1 MNSPTLLEVQ
11 GLSVRYRHPQG
22 GRNRWLMPV
31 QDLSF
36 SVRRGDVFCLVGE
49 SGSGKTT
56 VARAIMGLAPV
67 FQGSIQVLG
76 HPRAMAPLGAIQ
88 MVFQDPAGSLNP
100 RRPAWWLVTE
110 PAAIMGQLSDDE
122 RRSRASG
129 LLRSVGLRDAHAQYL
144 PHQLSGGQRQRLA
157 IARALCTQAALL
169 VLDEPTSALDVTVQA
184 QVLDLLLELQTTKQ
198 LSYLLITHNLSLVR
212 HLGTQVAVMRQGRL
226 IEAGPVAQVMNS
238 PAQPFT
244 QTLVRSVPSLQS
256 SGFLENPTKIN
267 EAG

>member
-1 MNSPTLLEVQ
+1 
-11 GLSVRYRHPQG
+11 
-22 GRNRWLMPV
+22 
-31 QDLSF
+31 
-36 SVRRGDVFCLVGE
+36 
-49 SGSGKTT
+49 
-56 VARAIMGLAPV
+56 
-67 FQGSIQVLG
+67 
-76 HPRAMAPLGAIQ
+76 

-198 LSYLLITHNLSLVR
+198 LSYLLRTHNLSLVR

>member
-1 MNSPTLLEVQ
+1 MSRPVLLDVQ
-11 GLSVRYRHPQG
+11 GLSVRYPHPQG
-22 GRNRWLMPV
+22 GRNRWMMAV

-67 FQGSIQVLG
+67 FQGTIQVLG
-76 HPRAMAPLGAIQ
+76 QPRATAPRGTIQ

-100 RRPAWWLVTE
+100 RRQAWWLVTE
-110 PAAIMGQLSDDE
+110 PAAIIGGLSDDE
-122 RRSRASG
+122 RRARASA
-129 LLRSVGLRDAHAQYL
+129 LFRSVGLREAHAHHL

-157 IARALCTQAALL
+157 IARALSTESALL

-184 QVLDLLLELQTTKQ
+184 QVLDLLLELQTTRQ
-198 LSYLLITHNLSLVR
+198 LSYVLITHNLSLVR
-212 HLGTQVAVMRQGRL
+212 HLGTQVAVMQQGRL
-226 IEAGPVAQVMNS
+226 IEAGPVAQVIDS
-238 PAQPFT
+238 PTNPFT
-244 QTLVRSVPSLQS
+244 QRLIRSVPSLQS
-256 SGFLENPTKIN
+256 PGFLENRTKVN

>member
-1 MNSPTLLEVQ
+1 MTSQALLDVR

-36 SVRRGDVFCLVGE
+36 TVNKGDVFCLVGE

-56 VARAIMGLAPV
+56 VARAVMGLAPI
-67 FQGSIQVLG
+67 FQGSITVLG
-76 HPRAMAPLGAIQ
+76 QPRELAPKSVVQ

-110 PAAIMGQLSDDE
+110 PAALMNRTANDE
-122 RRSRASG
+122 RRHLALR
-129 LLRSVGLRDAHAQYL
+129 LLRSVGLDGSQAERL

-157 IARALCTQAALL
+157 IARALSTDSSLL

-184 QVLDLLLELQTTKQ
+184 QVLDLLLELQATLQ
-198 LSYLLITHNLSLVR
+198 LSYLLITHNLSVVR
-212 HLGTQVAVMRQGRL
+212 HLGTQVAVMQQGRL
-226 IEAGPVAQVMNS
+226 VEAGSVAQVLDS
-238 PAQPFT
+238 PAHTFT
-244 QTLVRSVPSLQS
+244 QRLVGSVPSLR
-256 SGFLENPTKIN
+256 SGRFLENQLGTE
-267 EAG
+267 EAR